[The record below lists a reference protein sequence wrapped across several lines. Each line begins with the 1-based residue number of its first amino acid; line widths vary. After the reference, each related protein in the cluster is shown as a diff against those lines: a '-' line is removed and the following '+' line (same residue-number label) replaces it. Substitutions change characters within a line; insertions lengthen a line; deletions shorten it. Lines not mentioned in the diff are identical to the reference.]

1 MITDLTNP
9 IYKWD
14 NGLYYRAADGILFD
28 KSETKPVDNDNCVF
42 KHPRRP
48 EIIFHQTCPER
59 ITPESPEYSYFWGYS
74 SYLTYLIE
82 EGDKVFNDLWG
93 NMYFV
98 QHHPKQF
105 NDSYFEKW
113 LCQEVLPHMIRIFES
128 EPNFTK
134 VWEKLPIWLKK
145 PSKGT
150 TPAGQNQGEFVA
162 VLDKNGNRLKRGESL
177 RILKDEPGLKFDNIF
192 FTKEEILEGDHDLDS
207 DTLLLYYRNDYRYPF
222 YFLEDRTDPNDSA
235 QELELHFDFTM
246 TKLQVQAIYNTWKQG
261 GGIDLVSTLLY
272 ESQMKPSDELI
283 EALLDETMT
292 EPLTQE
298 EKDAGV
304 PAQYIIVPV
313 IEKDGEP
320 EEQTISV
327 INADGEQEEQTI
339 MVQKTKMKNVMTYKD
354 AVKPHNNEYIV
365 KEFEA
370 REFDLA
376 PAEPTEPFHG

>member
-1 MITDLTNP
+1 MP
-9 IYKWD
+9 S
-14 NGLYYRAADGILFD
+14 GQPDGILFD
-28 KSETKPVDNDNCVF
+28 KSKTKPVDNDNCVF
-42 KHPRRP
+42 KYHSRP
-48 EIIFHQTCPER
+48 EIRFQWTCPEQ
-59 ITPESPEYSYFWGYS
+59 ITPECNYFSPGD

-82 EGDKVFNDLWG
+82 EGDKVFRDTGGYRW
-93 NMYFV
+93 FV

-162 VLDKNGNRLKRGESL
+162 VLDKNGNRLKVDESW
-177 RILKDEPGLKFDNIF
+177 RILKDEPGLKFDGTF
-192 FTKEEILEGDHDLDS
+192 FTKEEILEGNHDLDS
-207 DTLLLYYRNDYRYPF
+207 DTLLLYYVNDYPEPS
-222 YFLEDRTDPNDSA
+222 YFEENRTRPNDST
-235 QELELHFDFTM
+235 QTLWVDFNFAM

-304 PAQYIIVPV
+304 PAQYVIVPV

-365 KEFEA
+365 KEF
-370 REFDLA
+370 DLT